1 MLYLITSPPVMQPG
15 NYVCDEIATER
26 AAEMIKGADSTQ
38 TLRSFVQFGS
48 TRFAI
53 QKLCNI
59 KVELVRKISL
69 PNPQDGDVYLEV
81 RLKADTEKGRVD
93 APDLEFF
100 QIRFASKE

>member
-15 NYVCDEIATER
+15 NYICDQISTER
-26 AAEMIKGADSTQ
+26 AAEMIKEADASQ
-38 TLRSFVQFGS
+38 KLRSFVQFGS

-81 RLKADTEKGRVD
+81 RLKADTEKGRID
-93 APDLEFF
+93 AGDLQFF
-100 QIRFASKE
+100 QVRFASKE